1 MSVHIHRDIGNSGV
15 SIFYIIALL
24 MGLKKQLEYV
34 VTTRLTEEVDAPAG
48 FNFLL
53 GSQLNLDDD
62 GELIVK

>member
-1 MSVHIHRDIGNSGV
+1 
-15 SIFYIIALL
+15 